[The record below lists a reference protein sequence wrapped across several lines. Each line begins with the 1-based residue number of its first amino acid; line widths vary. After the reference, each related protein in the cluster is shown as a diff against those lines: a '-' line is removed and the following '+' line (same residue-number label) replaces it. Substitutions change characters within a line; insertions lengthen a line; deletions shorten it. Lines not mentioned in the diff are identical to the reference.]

1 MQVLEDQLMLV
12 SKDQQQ
18 IIKGK
23 RTKRQRLP
31 SPLRLAMPGVSN
43 NSYNEG
49 TSYNDNMYKENSRG
63 IEFVKIESCNRSEEE
78 KEEEDMANCL
88 ILLAQGHNRHHDH
101 QNQEHVSNHHDYNNN
116 KSSSNFYFYECKTC
130 NRCFPSFQALGG
142 HRASHSKPNKANC
155 NNIVTQQ
162 KQEVTTSPFVDDHY
176 DPTMNTI
183 LSLQAFTAATP
194 ITTITTTATK
204 KSKVHECS
212 ICGAEFSSGQALGG
226 HMRRHRTL
234 VSTSTMTTTTTTTP
248 SVSLSIGS
256 RSPKSHEAKKPRIN
270 YGLKLDL
277 NLPAPEVDQRD
288 QSKFS
293 FQQPRENVIAFSNS
307 SLVDCH
313 Y

>member
-1 MQVLEDQLMLV
+1 MQVLEEQQLMVV
-12 SKDQQQ
+12 SKDLTQQQ

-31 SPLRLAMPGVSN
+31 SPLRLATSC
-43 NSYNEG
+43 NEG
-49 TSYNDNMYKENSRG
+49 TSYSDDRNSKG
-63 IEFVKIESCNRSEEE
+63 IDFAIIKSRDRSEEE

-88 ILLAQGHNRHHDH
+88 ILLAQGRHHH
-101 QNQEHVSNHHDYNNN
+101 HRQNQHLIHDDGDNNSNN
-116 KSSSNFYFYECKTC
+116 KTPSNFYLYQCKTC

-142 HRASHSKPNKANC
+142 HRASHSKPNKPNC
-155 NNIVTQQ
+155 NNNVTR
-162 KQEVTTSPFVDDHY
+162 TLVDDHY

-183 LSLQAFTAATP
+183 LSLQAFTAAAP
-194 ITTITTTATK
+194 ITTITSTTIK

-234 VSTSTMTTTTTTTP
+234 VNTSTTTTTTTAATT
-248 SVSLSIGS
+248 SLSMSIGS
-256 RSPKSHEAKKPRIN
+256 PRSHEAKKPRN
-270 YGLKLDL
+270 VLKLDL
-277 NLPAPEVDQRD
+277 NLPAPEVEQRD

-293 FQQPRENVIAFSNS
+293 FQPRENVIAFSSNS

-313 Y
+313 F